1 MKKSPSVVDLS
12 REPSAADRAPS
23 SQHGTLVELHQT
35 KRGLSS
41 RHVQLMA
48 IGGSIG
54 TGLFVGI
61 GSYLRDAG
69 PLSVF
74 LGFLFYGI
82 CFIWPVNLCV
92 GEMCAYLPIRGS
104 IFELAARYIDPAF
117 GFAMGWVYFY
127 GGLMLVCTEYAAVA
141 TVMQYW
147 NTSVNPAVWVA
158 MAIVVC
164 FLLNIVAVKWYGET
178 EFIMASTK
186 ILLLLGLVL
195 LTFIT
200 MVGGNPHHDV
210 YGFRNWQHGVMFEY
224 YSAGAT
230 GRFLGFFSVVVYAG
244 FSVAGPDLPALAAGE
259 IANPRLTIPRVVK
272 MTFYRIV
279 GFYVIGVLAVGIICN
294 ARDPRLLSALDSS
307 SAVGSAASPWVIGIE
322 NLGIRGLPGFINLL
336 ILLAGWSCG
345 NAYLYSSSRTLY
357 SLARRGQAPRVLCR
371 CTASG
376 VPIYCVVVVS
386 LLSCITFLVAS
397 ASAVTVFYWFVDLT
411 TCAFVLT
418 YTSMVVVFLAWYR
431 ALKAQGLDR
440 STLLPW
446 ASPAQPYAAILAVV
460 IGSVVTL
467 FNGFTV
473 FAPFSVQGFV
483 TSYFGIAFWVV
494 MFAVWKVWKRTT
506 WVKPEDVDLLAGKAE
521 VDAECRVWEDGGLE
535 ERRREE
541 LARMHWVRRA
551 WEKMW

>member
-1 MKKSPSVVDLS
+1 MGKSTSVTSTARESGDDSLS
-12 REPSAADRAPS
+12 HTEN
-23 SQHGTLVELHQT
+23 GTVIEYHET

-69 PLSVF
+69 PLSLF
-74 LGFLFYGI
+74 LGYLFYGVL
-82 CFIWPVNLCV
+82 FIWPTNLCV

-127 GGLMLVCTEYAAVA
+127 GGLMLLCTEYSAVA

-158 MAIVVC
+158 MAMVVC
-164 FLLNIVAVKWYGET
+164 FLLNIVAVKYYGET

-186 ILLLLGLVL
+186 ILLLIGLVL

-200 MVGGNPHHDV
+200 MLGGNPHHDI
-210 YGFRNWQHGVMFEY
+210 YGFRNWTHGVMYEY
-224 YSAGAT
+224 YTTGNT
-230 GRFLGFFSVVVYAG
+230 GRFLGWFSVVVYAA

-259 IANPRLTIPRVVK
+259 IENPRFTIPRVVK

-279 GFYVIGVLAVGIICN
+279 GFYVIGVLAVSIICSPN
-294 ARDPRLLSALDSS
+294 DPRLISAIES
-307 SAVGSAASPWVIGIE
+307 SAAGSAASPWVIGIQ
-322 NLGIRGLPGFINLL
+322 NLGIHGLPGFINFL

-357 SLARRGQAPRVLCR
+357 SLARDHQAPAFLLK
-371 CTASG
+371 CTSAG
-376 VPIYCVVVVS
+376 VPINCVLVVS
-386 LLSCITFLVAS
+386 LLSCITFLVADT
-397 ASAVTVFYWFVDLT
+397 SAVTVFYWFVDLT
-411 TCAFVLT
+411 TTAFILT
-418 YTSMVVVFLAWYR
+418 YTGMVCVFLAWYR
-431 ALKAQGLDR
+431 ALKAQGIDR
-440 STLLPW
+440 KTFLPW
-446 ASPAQPYAAILAVV
+446 ASPCQPYAAIVALI
-460 IGSVVTL
+460 IGCLVTL

-473 FAPFSVQGFV
+473 FVPFSVEGFI
-483 TSYFGIAFWVV
+483 TSYFGVAFWAV
-494 MFAVWKVWKRTT
+494 MFLFWKVYQGTK
-506 WVKPEDVDLLAGKAE
+506 WVDPAKADIFSGKAE
-521 VDAECRVWEDGGLE
+521 VDAECRVWEDGGFL
-535 ERRREE
+535 ERRRAE
-541 LARMHWVRRA
+541 LAKMHWVRRW